1 MNTAAAHAGS
11 AERARIGAIAQIQ
24 LRHIGFLR
32 SRHRNR
38 RFRRVCAG
46 EAVAIQAQMQNRPP
60 TDRQVGRH
68 IARQIDISNLV
79 PERSGG
85 ADRNPFPFIGNLALA
100 VPRLPFHVLMGVIE
114 RTAADAVVGVGRDSD
129 GNRRRGRRRIV
140 VGFRGIGVKLI
151 VARRSEGKVRV
162 NRGVGLRSG
171 RLAKHLIIRHGR
183 LFLHALHRENRQ
195 DLLTNADGIL
205 GQLQRHA
212 LRRLLS
218 PHRQYQLGGD
228 AVAIHR
234 RHADDGALTGADGFQ
249 RQRGCCG
256 KRRIGVVLVIPA
268 IGRGCAAVAV
278 HVGCSSSQS
287 DGVILVRRQCI
298 AAVPTGD
305 IASGDRQRRQRRV
318 GHDHVL
324 DDALR
329 RLLRTE
335 PLASRRATVAELRG
349 TLPVQER
356 THCAT
361 FASVG
366 DVAVGAAA
374 AFEHQLAGIAAQ
386 IADGAVVD
394 NGDNAVFRV
403 LNLDVG
409 GRYARLDFYCAGL
422 IERDGIRIICIDC
435 QLCAIRQC
443 GQRFAHGIVP
453 HHARVCLDARGGLP
467 AANLADTV
475 GTILVRCK
483 RRVGFNRRKF
493 GCSLL
498 IAEVPSAAF
507 AVPVF
512 HCTLGNTGGVFCGDM
527 LQIMSGRRKIHFVL
541 CKFITGHI
549 RMQEEIPAAGA
560 FPAAR
565 VIIVLG
571 AEVDILLMKYRLIN
585 PLIRCQR
592 KGNRETLGAAGRK
605 GCRNRR
611 RKGLADLLVAEL
623 RICIYEGMCSA
634 VGKER
639 IVAAV

>member
-114 RTAADAVVGVGRDSD
+114 RTAADAVVGVGRDGD

-140 VGFRGIGVKLI
+140 VGFRGISVDFIFACL
-151 VARRSEGKVRV
+151 RERKVRADL
-162 NRGVGLRSG
+162 GVSLRSG

-183 LFLHALHRENRQ
+183 LFLHALHREKRQ
-195 DLLTNADGIL
+195 DLLADPHSSL
-205 GQLQRHA
+205 GNLQRKA
-212 LRRLLS
+212 LSILLS

-234 RHADDGALTGADGFQ
+234 RRADNGAFSGADGFQ

-374 AFEHQLAGIAAQ
+374 AFEHQLAGITAQ

-549 RMQEEIPAAGA
+549 RIQEEIPAAGA

-571 AEVDILLMKYRLIN
+571 AEVDILLMKYRRIN

-592 KGNRETLGAAGRK
+592 KGNREILGAAGRK

-639 IVAAV
+639 IAAAV

>member
-24 LRHIGFLR
+24 LRRPPLLACQRDGRLRRIG
-32 SRHRNR
+32 
-38 RFRRVCAG
+38 AG
-46 EAVAIQAQMQNRPP
+46 KAVAIQAQMQNRPP

-79 PERSGG
+79 PEFSGG
-85 ADRNPFPFIGNLALA
+85 ADRNPFPFIGNLTLA
-100 VPRLPFHVLMGVIE
+100 VPRLPFRIVFMGVIE
-114 RTAADAVVGVGRDSD
+114 RTAADAVVGVGRDGD

-183 LFLHALHRENRQ
+183 LFLHALHREKRQ
-195 DLLTNADGIL
+195 DLLADPYSSL
-205 GQLQRHA
+205 GNLQRKA
-212 LRRLLS
+212 LSSLLS

-234 RHADDGALTGADGFQ
+234 RRADNGAFSGADGFQ

-356 THCAT
+356 THCAP

-527 LQIMSGRRKIHFVL
+527 LQIMSGRRKIHFIL

-549 RMQEEIPAAGA
+549 RIQEEIPAAGA

-571 AEVDILLMKYRLIN
+571 AEVDILLMKHRLIN

-592 KGNRETLGAAGRK
+592 KGNREILGAAGRK